1 MAGQAVRLAFNQLI
15 SKMLDRLPN
24 FLSVLSFLLFISC
37 TQSEIASQENQF
49 TKVKTGAEILIE
61 NHLDEL
67 EGKRIGLVMNPTARI
82 GETHMLDTLMALDVN
97 ITALFA
103 PEHGFRG
110 EAGAGEKIEDG
121 VDQQTGLPVFSL
133 YGDTRKPTPE
143 MLNEVDLL
151 LFDMQDV
158 GARFYTYNATMGLVI
173 EAAADTGIP
182 VWILD
187 RPNPAG
193 GDYVSGWLMEDQFQS
208 FVGAYPIPVAHG
220 LTLGELAEMAIGEDW
235 LDTEA
240 EPEVRVITME
250 GWTRDMKWPET
261 GLDWVAPSPNLPTF
275 DHAYLYL
282 GTVFF
287 EGTSL
292 SEGRGTDDPFLTL
305 GAPGTD
311 LTDEDVEQ
319 LKAIS
324 ESLQINESEFMPVSI
339 PGVALSPKHEDTVCH
354 GIKID
359 VEAYDFD
366 PVKSGLEIFA
376 TLVQATP
383 DYKKRDFIYK
393 LAGSREIDRVMSGEL
408 SVEELDFGLDEFL
421 ENREAY
427 LLY

>member
-1 MAGQAVRLAFNQLI
+1 MLIQFKFLFLTLLAFSLI
-15 SKMLDRLPN
+15 S
-24 FLSVLSFLLFISC
+24 C
-37 TQSEIASQENQF
+37 SQPDEMTAEQKEPI
-49 TKVKTGAEILIE
+49 KVKTGAEMLIE

-67 EGKRIGLVMNPTARI
+67 EGKRVGLVMNPTARI
-82 GETHMLDTLMALDVN
+82 GDTHMLDTLMALDVN
-97 ITALFA
+97 ISALFA

-143 MLNEVDLL
+143 MLEEVDLL
-151 LFDMQDV
+151 IFDMQDV

-173 EAAADTGIP
+173 EAAADAGVP

-193 GDYVSGWLMEDQFQS
+193 GGYVSGWLMEDEYQS

-220 LTLGELAEMAIGEDW
+220 LTLGELAQMSVGENW

-240 EPEVRVITME
+240 QPDVRVIQMD

-261 GLDWVAPSPNLPTF
+261 GIDWVAPSPNLPTF
-275 DHAYLYL
+275 DHAFMYL

-292 SEGRGTDDPFLTL
+292 SEGRGTEDPFLTM
-305 GAPGTD
+305 GAPNTN
-311 LTDEDVEQ
+311 LTDEDIEE
-319 LKAIS
+319 LENIS
-324 ESLQINESEFMPVSI
+324 ESFQINQTKFTPVSI
-339 PGVALSPKHEDTVCH
+339 PGVAISPKHEDAVCQ
-354 GIKID
+354 GVKID
-359 VEAYDFD
+359 VESYDFD
-366 PVKSGLEIFA
+366 PVKSGLQIFT

-383 DYKKRDFIYK
+383 DYETRNFIYK
-393 LAGSREIDRVMSGEL
+393 LAGSTEIDRLMSGEL
-408 SVEELDFGLDEFL
+408 SVDELNFDLDDFL
-421 ENREAY
+421 ERRKGY

>member
-1 MAGQAVRLAFNQLI
+1 MLIQL
-15 SKMLDRLPN
+15 R
-24 FLSVLSFLLFISC
+24 FLLFSFFAFSLISC
-37 TQSEIASQENQF
+37 SQPDEM
-49 TKVKTGAEILIE
+49 TAEETEPAKVRTGAEMLIE
-61 NHLDEL
+61 NYLDEL
-67 EGKRIGLVMNPTARI
+67 EGHRVGLVMNPTARI
-82 GETHMLDTLMALDVN
+82 GNTHMLDTLMALDVN

-133 YGDTRKPTPE
+133 YGDTRKPTSE
-143 MLNEVDLL
+143 MLEEVDLL
-151 LFDMQDV
+151 IFDMQDV

-173 EAAADTGIP
+173 EAAADAGVP

-193 GDYVSGWLMEDQFQS
+193 GEIVSGWMMEEEYQS

-220 LTLGELAEMAIGEDW
+220 LTLGELAQMAVGEGW

-240 EPEVRVITME
+240 QPDVRVIEME

-261 GLDWVAPSPNLPTF
+261 GLEWVAPSPNLPTF

-282 GTVFF
+282 GTVYF

-292 SEGRGTDDPFLTL
+292 SEGRGTDDPFLTM
-305 GAPGTD
+305 GAPNTD
-311 LTDEDVEQ
+311 LSNEDLEK
-319 LKAIS
+319 LENIS
-324 ESLQINESEFMPVSI
+324 ESFQINQTEFTPVSI
-339 PGVALSPKHEDTVCH
+339 PGVAISPKHQDAVCRGVKINVED
-354 GIKID
+354 
-359 VEAYDFD
+359 YDFD
-366 PVKSGLEIFA
+366 PVKAGLEIFA

-383 DYKKRDFIYK
+383 DYETRDFIYK
-393 LAGSREIDRVMSGEL
+393 LAGSTEIDRLMSGEL
-408 SVEELDFGLDEFL
+408 SVDELDFQLDDF
-421 ENREAY
+421 REKREPY